1 MTSTTIETPPKKKKL
16 EIATWIAIVSVV
28 IALASAVVAILAAI
42 FSHQQANAANQQ
54 NTINEQQQL
63 LTLTTTIAQQL
74 DQAQPS
80 TSNGQIA
87 WTETLTLNGEAAQVV
102 ITKLGGDGVTGV
114 EYDEVARALG
124 TGVDPAKAIAY
135 YQDAVNAPPHD
146 PGTRA
151 EALRGEAALYYQLGQ
166 PGAGHYDY
174 MQAVEVYS
182 GNLEMQPFIKGNNI
196 AQSYL
201 VDAQNELNI
210 NSCTIA
216 STDITAAKKALSG
229 AGGQNA
235 TNGLLLASDI
245 AAYNK
250 QCVSSSTASP
260 ASTH

>member
-1 MTSTTIETPPKKKKL
+1 MTLIWKDAIATVSTGPPGRLIARSPIRYVLRGPEPWQSTTIETPPKKKKF

-124 TGVDPAKAIAY
+124 TGVDPAKAIAS
-135 YQDAVNAPPHD
+135 
-146 PGTRA
+146 TR
-151 EALRGEAALYYQLGQ
+151 
-166 PGAGHYDY
+166 
-174 MQAVEVYS
+174 MQ
-182 GNLEMQPFIKGNNI
+182 
-196 AQSYL
+196 
-201 VDAQNELNI
+201 
-210 NSCTIA
+210 
-216 STDITAAKKALSG
+216 
-229 AGGQNA
+229 
-235 TNGLLLASDI
+235 
-245 AAYNK
+245 
-250 QCVSSSTASP
+250 
-260 ASTH
+260 